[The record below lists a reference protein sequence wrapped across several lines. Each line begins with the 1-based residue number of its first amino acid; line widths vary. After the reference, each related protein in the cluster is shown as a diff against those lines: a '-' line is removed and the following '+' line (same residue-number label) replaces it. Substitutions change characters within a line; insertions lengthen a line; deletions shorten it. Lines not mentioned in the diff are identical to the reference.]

1 MGTRQHYA
9 QHAAN
14 LCSGCS
20 CANLTDVALAFHL
33 VKQVTQWSQH
43 SQPVYPGN
51 DRCGNRYNGRSQ
63 DKLVNLV
70 RQNKIFPEAEFSI
83 LNFQISS

>member
-1 MGTRQHYA
+1 MGTRQHNA

-20 CANLTDVALAFHL
+20 CANVTDVALAFHL
-33 VKQVTQWSQH
+33 VKQVTQWSQ
-43 SQPVYPGN
+43 PVYPGN
-51 DRCGNRYNGRSQ
+51 DRCGNGYNGRSQ

-70 RQNKIFPEAEFSI
+70 RQNKIFSEAEFSI